1 MAAFMQQE
9 FNIAVATMNVK
20 PTSSFMMHI
29 FIHGY
34 AEFIQ
39 SQVKIVVNNALLLII
54 RAATKERKIIALTIS
69 TSSSSI
75 YYTLFFIIPLLKSA
89 QLMQAASSTD
99 SRDHPAKEKLLRQ
112 WISLLLVTLLVII
125 SFQRAE
131 SQAGR
136 IFFFSSPF
144 PLFSFMKVKT
154 RPPAQKI
161 SLPQHSRRYLIL
173 RRALQLT

>member
-1 MAAFMQQE
+1 MTAFMQQE
-9 FNIAVATMNVK
+9 FNTAVSTMNVK
-20 PTSSFMMHI
+20 PTSSVMMHI
-29 FIHGY
+29 SHFHPRVRRI
-34 AEFIQ
+34 FQ

-89 QLMQAASSTD
+89 KLMQAASSTH

-125 SFQRAE
+125 SFLRAE

-136 IFFFSSPF
+136 IFFFSSLF
-144 PLFSFMKVKT
+144 PLFSSMKVKT

-161 SLPQHSRRYLIL
+161 SRDSRPNGT
-173 RRALQLT
+173 LTYM